1 MSSSRLIPAFAAS
14 ECHADLLWLFFN
26 RVGPKRTCR
35 EALVGPPEGAVVP
48 KKKMLLESISQPR
61 IIVAGQIPDVMVG
74 VNEGD
79 SFLVFVPC
87 PAN

>member
-1 MSSSRLIPAFAAS
+1 MGVAQVVRGKVVA
-14 ECHADLLWLFFN
+14 
-26 RVGPKRTCR
+26 
-35 EALVGPPEGAVVP
+35 PEGAVVP
-48 KKKMLLESISQPR
+48 KKKMPLGSISEPR

-87 PAN
+87 PAD